1 MKSKRESIG
10 KTESQGRLQQSD
22 FSTYY
27 LHIIVCHMNE
37 YQMWIKLLFF
47 FFFLV
52 IIASF

>member
-27 LHIIVCHMNE
+27 LHIMNE
-37 YQMWIKLLFF
+37 YQMWIKLLVFF
-47 FFFLV
+47 SYYRQLSKV
-52 IIASF
+52 Q